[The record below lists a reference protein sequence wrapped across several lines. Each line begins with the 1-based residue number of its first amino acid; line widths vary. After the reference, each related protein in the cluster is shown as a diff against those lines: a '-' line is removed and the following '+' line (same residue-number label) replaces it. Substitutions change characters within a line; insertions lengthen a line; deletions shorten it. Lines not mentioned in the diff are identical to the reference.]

1 VRVTPGCKQA
11 YPQDYA
17 QGYKAA
23 AFTLTHRDDGEGWC
37 ESLFALSRKIIG
49 IDCLRLTIKEKKGR
63 ARDAPGYESR
73 QLRDIIKAAW
83 YLNAGSR
90 SDLPD
95 HLIEV
100 LDQFKRD
107 ALAHG
112 FE

>member
-1 VRVTPGCKQA
+1 MHSDLEVWRLK
-11 YPQDYA
+11 
-17 QGYKAA
+17 
-23 AFTLTHRDDGEGWC
+23 
-37 ESLFALSRKIIG
+37 LFWSFEKSGSNRYRLIG
-49 IDCLRLTIKEKKGR
+49 IDNYGTALMR
-63 ARDAPGYESR
+63 AEYAPGYESR

-90 SDLPD
+90 SDLSD

>member
-1 VRVTPGCKQA
+1 MHSDLEVWRLK
-11 YPQDYA
+11 
-17 QGYKAA
+17 
-23 AFTLTHRDDGEGWC
+23 
-37 ESLFALSRKIIG
+37 LFWSFEKNGPNRYRLIG
-49 IDCLRLTIKEKKGR
+49 IDNYGTALMR
-63 ARDAPGYESR
+63 AEYAPGYESR
-73 QLRDIIKAAW
+73 QLRDIIKATW

>member
-1 VRVTPGCKQA
+1 MK
-11 YPQDYA
+11 
-17 QGYKAA
+17 
-23 AFTLTHRDDGEGWC
+23 
-37 ESLFALSRKIIG
+37 LFWSFEKSGSNRYRLIG
-49 IDCLRLTIKEKKGR
+49 IDNYGTALMR
-63 ARDAPGYESR
+63 AEYAPGYESR

>member
-1 VRVTPGCKQA
+1 MK
-11 YPQDYA
+11 
-17 QGYKAA
+17 
-23 AFTLTHRDDGEGWC
+23 
-37 ESLFALSRKIIG
+37 LFWSFEKSGPNRYRLIG
-49 IDCLRLTIKEKKGR
+49 IDNYGTALMR
-63 ARDAPGYESR
+63 AEYAPGYESR
-73 QLRDIIKAAW
+73 QLRDIIKATW

>member
-1 VRVTPGCKQA
+1 M
-11 YPQDYA
+11 
-17 QGYKAA
+17 
-23 AFTLTHRDDGEGWC
+23 HRRKVA
-37 ESLFALSRKIIG
+37 FALMHSDLEVWRLKLFWSFEKNGPNRYRLIG
-49 IDCLRLTIKEKKGR
+49 IDNYGTALMR
-63 ARDAPGYESR
+63 AEYAPGYESR

-83 YLNAGSR
+83 YLNAGSS

>member
-1 VRVTPGCKQA
+1 MK
-11 YPQDYA
+11 
-17 QGYKAA
+17 
-23 AFTLTHRDDGEGWC
+23 
-37 ESLFALSRKIIG
+37 LFWSFEKSGLNRYRLIG
-49 IDCLRLTIKEKKGR
+49 IDNYGTALMR
-63 ARDAPGYESR
+63 AEYAPGYESR
-73 QLRDIIKAAW
+73 QLRDIMKAAW
-83 YLNAGSR
+83 YLNAGSS

>member
-1 VRVTPGCKQA
+1 MHRRN
-11 YPQDYA
+11 
-17 QGYKAA
+17 A
-23 AFTLTHRDDGEGWC
+23 AFALMHSDLEVWRLK
-37 ESLFALSRKIIG
+37 LFWSFEKSGPNRYRLIG
-49 IDCLRLTIKEKKGR
+49 IDNYGTALMR
-63 ARDAPGYESR
+63 AEYAPGYESR
-73 QLRDIIKAAW
+73 QLRDIIKATW

>member
-1 VRVTPGCKQA
+1 MK
-11 YPQDYA
+11 
-17 QGYKAA
+17 
-23 AFTLTHRDDGEGWC
+23 
-37 ESLFALSRKIIG
+37 LFWSFEKNGPNRYRLIG
-49 IDCLRLTIKEKKGR
+49 IDNYGTALMR
-63 ARDAPGYESR
+63 AEYAPGYESR
-73 QLRDIIKAAW
+73 QLRDIIKATW

>member
-1 VRVTPGCKQA
+1 MHRRN
-11 YPQDYA
+11 
-17 QGYKAA
+17 A
-23 AFTLTHRDDGEGWC
+23 AFALMHSDLEVWRLK
-37 ESLFALSRKIIG
+37 LFWSFEKNGPNRYRLIG
-49 IDCLRLTIKEKKGR
+49 IDNYGTALMR
-63 ARDAPGYESR
+63 AEYAPGYESR
-73 QLRDIIKAAW
+73 QLRDIIKATW

>member
-1 VRVTPGCKQA
+1 MHSDLEVWRLK
-11 YPQDYA
+11 
-17 QGYKAA
+17 
-23 AFTLTHRDDGEGWC
+23 
-37 ESLFALSRKIIG
+37 LFWSFEKNGPNRYRLIG
-49 IDCLRLTIKEKKGR
+49 IDNYGTALMR
-63 ARDAPGYESR
+63 AEYAPGYESR

>member
-1 VRVTPGCKQA
+1 MHSDLEVWRLK
-11 YPQDYA
+11 
-17 QGYKAA
+17 
-23 AFTLTHRDDGEGWC
+23 
-37 ESLFALSRKIIG
+37 LFWSFEKSGPNRYRLIG
-49 IDCLRLTIKEKKGR
+49 IDNYGTALMR
-63 ARDAPGYESR
+63 AEYAPGYESR
-73 QLRDIIKAAW
+73 QLRDIMKAAW

>member
-1 VRVTPGCKQA
+1 MHSDLEVWRLK
-11 YPQDYA
+11 
-17 QGYKAA
+17 
-23 AFTLTHRDDGEGWC
+23 
-37 ESLFALSRKIIG
+37 LFWSFEKSGPNRYRLIG
-49 IDCLRLTIKEKKGR
+49 IDNYGTALMR
-63 ARDAPGYESR
+63 AEYAPGYESR
-73 QLRDIIKAAW
+73 QLRDIIKATW

>member
-1 VRVTPGCKQA
+1 MHSDLEVWRLK
-11 YPQDYA
+11 
-17 QGYKAA
+17 
-23 AFTLTHRDDGEGWC
+23 
-37 ESLFALSRKIIG
+37 LFWSFEKSGSNRYRLIG
-49 IDCLRLTIKEKKGR
+49 IDNYGTALMR
-63 ARDAPGYESR
+63 AEYAPGYESR

>member
-1 VRVTPGCKQA
+1 M
-11 YPQDYA
+11 
-17 QGYKAA
+17 
-23 AFTLTHRDDGEGWC
+23 
-37 ESLFALSRKIIG
+37 
-49 IDCLRLTIKEKKGR
+49 R
-63 ARDAPGYESR
+63 AEYAPGYESR
-73 QLRDIIKAAW
+73 QLRDIMKAAW
-83 YLNAGSR
+83 YLNAGSG

>member
-1 VRVTPGCKQA
+1 MK
-11 YPQDYA
+11 
-17 QGYKAA
+17 
-23 AFTLTHRDDGEGWC
+23 
-37 ESLFALSRKIIG
+37 LFWSFEKSVPNRYRLIG
-49 IDCLRLTIKEKKGR
+49 IDNYGTALMR
-63 ARDAPGYESR
+63 AEYAPGYESR

>member
-1 VRVTPGCKQA
+1 MHSDLEVWRLK
-11 YPQDYA
+11 
-17 QGYKAA
+17 
-23 AFTLTHRDDGEGWC
+23 
-37 ESLFALSRKIIG
+37 LFWSFEKSGPNRYRLIG
-49 IDCLRLTIKEKKGR
+49 IDNYGTALMR
-63 ARDAPGYESR
+63 AEYAPGYESR

>member
-1 VRVTPGCKQA
+1 MHRRN
-11 YPQDYA
+11 
-17 QGYKAA
+17 A
-23 AFTLTHRDDGEGWC
+23 AFALMHSDLEVWRLK
-37 ESLFALSRKIIG
+37 LFWSFEKSGSNRYRLIG
-49 IDCLRLTIKEKKGR
+49 IDNYGTALMR
-63 ARDAPGYESR
+63 AEYAPGYESR
-73 QLRDIIKAAW
+73 QLRDIIKATW